1 MTSQCTKRWL
11 ASFIFERKLQC
22 ICWRKLPDLEA
33 SGMICTINL
42 KQHCVKQRIGS
53 LLFFMVCLFVCL
65 LCLFVCLF
73 VWSFSGSVVG
83 NPLSGFFVLLY
94 LFALVC
100 LTFVCMFVC
109 FLFWSFSGSV
119 VGNPLCRSARFLP
132 ELPSL
137 KMFTPLVLSE
147 EAGFIEIE
155 KMTRGARD
163 DLTKTD
169 ENRSIQ
175 DRPCVL

>member
-33 SGMICTINL
+33 SEMICTINL

-53 LLFFMVCLFVCL
+53 LLFFMVCLFVCY
-65 LCLFVCLF
+65 VCLF

-100 LTFVCMFVC
+100 LTFVCLFFVLIFFRVC
-109 FLFWSFSGSV
+109 CWQSTLQVCPLFARIAIAQNVYASGF
-119 VGNPLCRSARFLP
+119 VGRGWIYRNRKDDERSRRRID
-132 ELPSL
+132 
-137 KMFTPLVLSE
+137 K
-147 EAGFIEIE
+147 
-155 KMTRGARD
+155 
-163 DLTKTD
+163 
-169 ENRSIQ
+169 NRWK
-175 DRPCVL
+175 